1 MGSDD
6 SMTSADLSTI
16 QRAIT
21 RHLTVYPA
29 SHDVIQQVLE
39 WAGQALGAHSA
50 SICTYNPRTQSLHR
64 VNAMGYSE
72 ERLREFRDIPVEPG
86 LPITDAVLEQR
97 TICLTARDWDE
108 RYPHLTFIRLPEMQ
122 AIVALPLLLEG
133 KVHGTL
139 TFSWDSGRTLDGFEW
154 VFLEGFA
161 LQCAD
166 ALYRLRRT
174 AWDHKVLEYSGGIV
188 LVFGADRKVSFLSS
202 SVTAL
207 LGYTEEDLR
216 NLHLPDVLHPEEA
229 HLVRDVL
236 ADPGRSLRTRIRV
249 RHKAG
254 GWIWLDVTVQ
264 NLLADPDVQGFVV
277 NAHDVSSSVR
287 AIEALRVSDRA
298 HRQAADRYRH
308 LLDLVNAFDLT
319 VDPDA
324 LILTMLERAMAVT
337 GFPQA
342 FYYAAAGTDMTL
354 RWARGAHTDE
364 ALALLPNIN
373 DLRAF
378 GKPGLAT
385 MRGELFFAAADEA
398 LFDPPEAL
406 PRHFWRSFCSVPIL
420 MGGALHGVFV
430 FVSGAEDRI
439 SPDLQQLMQSF
450 ADHVNVMLERYQHV
464 QQLDTA
470 REETF
475 RALGRA
481 LEYRDHDTHGHTAR
495 VVQLAERLGRAL
507 ELNEAQQD
515 ALRWGAYLHD
525 VGKIGVSDQVLLK
538 PGALTEGEWWEMR
551 THPQLGYAILA
562 QIPTLPAE
570 TLGVVRHH
578 HERWDGRGY
587 PDGLAGDEVP
597 LLARVFAVV
606 DVYDALTS
614 KRPYKAAW
622 TREEAMTE
630 LERMAGS
637 HLDPDIV
644 HRFLTLLSS
653 DVIRSASGDDR
664 WHTE

>member
-1 MGSDD
+1 MNSEE
-6 SMTSADLSTI
+6 SVTSADLSTI

-72 ERLREFRDIPVEPG
+72 ERLHEFRDVPVEPG

-97 TICLTARDWDE
+97 TIYLTVRDWEE

-133 KVHGTL
+133 KVNGTL

-154 VFLEGFA
+154 AFVEGFA
-161 LQCAD
+161 LQCAGV
-166 ALYRLRRT
+166 LYRLRRA
-174 AWDHKVLEYSGGIV
+174 AWDQKVLQYSGGIV
-188 LVFGADRKVSFLSS
+188 LVFGEDGKVNFLSS

-207 LGYTEEDLR
+207 LGYTEEDLH
-216 NLHLPDVLHPEEA
+216 HLQLLDVLHPDDA
-229 HLVRDVL
+229 HMVGDVL
-236 ADPGRSLRTRIRV
+236 TKPGAPLRTRVRV

-254 GWIWLDVTVQ
+254 GWIWLDVMGQ

-277 NAHDVSSSVR
+277 NARDVSSGVR
-287 AIEALRVSDRA
+287 AIEALRASDRA

-319 VDPDA
+319 VDPAA
-324 LILTMLERAMAVT
+324 LILTVLERAMAVT

-342 FYYAAAGTDMTL
+342 FYVDIVDTVFTL
-354 RWARGAHTDE
+354 RWARGSHTDE
-364 ALALLPNIN
+364 ALALLPHKN
-373 DLRAF
+373 DLRAL
-378 GKPGLAT
+378 GRSGLAT
-385 MRGELFFAAADEA
+385 LRGELFFAAADEA
-398 LFDPPEAL
+398 LFDPAEAL
-406 PRHFWRSFCSVPIL
+406 PRRFWRSFCSVPLIT
-420 MGGALHGVFV
+420 GGLVRGVFV
-430 FVSGAEDRI
+430 FASGTEDRI
-439 SPDLQQLMQSF
+439 SPDLRQLMRSF
-450 ADHVNVMLERYQHV
+450 ADHVNVMLERQQHV

-475 RALGRA
+475 QALGRA

-495 VVQLAERLGRAL
+495 VVDLAERLGRTL
-507 ELNEAQQD
+507 ELSGAQLD

-525 VGKIGVSDQVLLK
+525 VGKMGISDRVLLK
-538 PGALTEGEWWEMR
+538 PGMLTEGEWGEMR
-551 THPQLGYAILA
+551 THPEVGYTILA
-562 QIPTLPAE
+562 PIPTLPAE

-578 HERWDGRGY
+578 HERWDGGGY
-587 PDGLAGDEVP
+587 PDGLAGTGIP
-597 LLARVFAVV
+597 LLARIFAVV

-614 KRPYKAAW
+614 ERPYKAAW
-622 TREEAMTE
+622 TREEARAE
-630 LERMAGS
+630 LERVAGA
-637 HLDPDIV
+637 HLDPEIV
-644 HRFLTLLSS
+644 PAFLTLLTG
-653 DVIRSASGDDR
+653 DAALSGFR
-664 WHTE
+664 GGLEPTE